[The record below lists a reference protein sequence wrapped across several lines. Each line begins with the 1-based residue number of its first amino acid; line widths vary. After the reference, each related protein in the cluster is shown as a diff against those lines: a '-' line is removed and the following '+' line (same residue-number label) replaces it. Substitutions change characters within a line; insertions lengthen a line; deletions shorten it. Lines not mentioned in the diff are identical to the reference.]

1 MAVSGTPARQ
11 PTNYTAQKTWERASI
26 ARRLV
31 AWLVDMTILVVV
43 VLAFGALFGLTR
55 SREAVLVAQ
64 DGSKTTTVVTYLPA
78 QWYGTMLAVASALY
92 TIPMWVRWRAT
103 LGQRLLGLRT
113 VDASRLAA
121 LTIRQA
127 AMRWLV
133 LFGWTFASVGSTI
146 PSLAL
151 PFGLTFVAWFVVL
164 LFTTERDPNSQGI
177 HDRYAG
183 SIVQRRAVYQVV
195 PSKPGGSSG
204 AATASRPPTP
214 SAPLA
219 PVGRRRTSTGASRG
233 PRRSTRYR
241 RAKD

>member
-11 PTNYTAQKTWERASI
+11 PTNYTTQKTWERASI

-31 AWLVDMTILVVV
+31 AWLIDMAIVLLV
-43 VLAFGALFGLTR
+43 VLAIGAIFGLTR
-55 SREAVLVAQ
+55 SRTTDLVLQ
-64 DGSKTTTVVTYLPA
+64 DGSKTTTVVTYLPT
-78 QWYGTMLAVASALY
+78 QWYGTLLAVVSALY
-92 TIPMWVRWRAT
+92 TIPLWVRGRAT
-103 LGQRLLGLRT
+103 VGQRLLGLRT
-113 VDASRLAA
+113 VDASRQAG
-121 LTIRQA
+121 LTVQQA
-127 AMRWLV
+127 AIRWLV

-146 PSLAL
+146 PLLAI
-151 PFGLTFVAWFVVL
+151 PFTVTEVAWFVVL

-195 PSKPGGSSG
+195 PSKPGGASG
-204 AATASRPPTP
+204 TATASRPPTP

-219 PVGRRRTSTGASRG
+219 PVGRRRTSTRANRG